1 MFENNEQLLTP
12 NVLKML
18 KQLEQLFSKFGIDYF
33 IVGAFARDLHFENY
47 NDKTILRKTSDI
59 DIAICL
65 SDESQFRLIVK
76 ALEET
81 GDFKQNEKEPIKL
94 EYKHGIEVD
103 LLPFGGI
110 ENEHRETKLI
120 NPKVFIINVPGF
132 AEAAAFTV
140 EIKSDEI
147 TLNTCS
153 IEGLILLKLIS
164 WDDRNQRTQDLTDI
178 DNIIDAC
185 ENWLIDEIFETQYDL
200 FDKYDVEDLKFYLKM
215 ITAHVVG
222 RKMKLVLANSK
233 ELYERVIN
241 ILSKKENPRW
251 VALMNGLQE

>member
-1 MFENNEQLLTP
+1 MSENNEQLLTP
-12 NVLKML
+12 SVLKML
-18 KQLEQLFSKFGIDYF
+18 KQLEQEFSKFGIDYF
-33 IVGAFARDLHFENY
+33 IVGAFARDLHFENH

-65 SDESQFRLIVK
+65 SDESQFQLIVK

-81 GDFKQNEKEPIKL
+81 GDFKQN
-94 EYKHGIEVD
+94 
-103 LLPFGGI
+103 
-110 ENEHRETKLI
+110 
-120 NPKVFIINVPGF
+120 

-164 WDDRNQRTQDLTDI
+164 WDDRKQRTQDLTDI

-233 ELYERVIN
+233 ELFERVIN

-251 VALMNGLQE
+251 VAMKNGLKE